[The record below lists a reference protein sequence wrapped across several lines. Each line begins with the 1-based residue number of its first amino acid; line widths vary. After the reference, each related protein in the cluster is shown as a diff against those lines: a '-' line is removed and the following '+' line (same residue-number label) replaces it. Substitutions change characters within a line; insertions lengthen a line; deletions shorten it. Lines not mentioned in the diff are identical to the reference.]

1 MRSYS
6 FFLRYNNNKMS
17 GTTAANGHTTKIGSS
32 NGYTNGNNKNIM
44 DTEMDKA
51 QQFLSKVSEMLITK
65 GFKQSVDATKT
76 YVVVLPRI
84 KSYFRQLTCMYK

>member
-1 MRSYS
+1 
-6 FFLRYNNNKMS
+6 MS

-76 YVVVLPRI
+76 YVVV
-84 KSYFRQLTCMYK
+84 